1 MKRRLLTAA
10 AIVAA
15 AVPAAPAQAASPTH
29 VAIVVTFKGT
39 TVARCAPVK
48 SSGLADLESR
58 YTVVIGQP
66 PSPYAGFVF
75 TINGHGTVHPDDT
88 HYWAYYHRI
97 NGGWVYSSVGA
108 ASYRPAAGAVEG
120 WAYDNG
126 SSTPPKPAARTYSSV
141 CGSTAPAPV
150 PATTSAA
157 AAPPPAPRTTASR
170 AVALSRTSAARRSQP
185 VPVRTAA
192 SRRPAAARVIPSSSV
207 RVASPARH
215 RSVAAPSRHPATTAA
230 TTNAARASTAARRQP
245 DTTPAPSASP
255 VAADRHRATPWA
267 PVAALAVAA
276 ALGGGAWWRLRSG
289 GRS

>member
-10 AIVAA
+10 AALAA
-15 AVPAAPAQAASPTH
+15 CVPAAPAQAASPTH
-29 VAIVVTFKGT
+29 VAIVVTFEGT
-39 TVARCAPVK
+39 TVARCAPVE

-58 YTVVIGQP
+58 YTVVVGQP

-97 NGGWVYSSVGA
+97 NGAWVYSSVGA
-108 ASYRPAAGAVEG
+108 ASYRPAAGAVDG

-126 SSTPPKPAARTYSSV
+126 SQTPPKPPARTYSAV
-141 CGSTAPAPV
+141 CGSSAPAPA

-157 AAPPPAPRTTASR
+157 APPPASPRTTASR
-170 AVALSRTSAARRSQP
+170 AVRSVRTSTARHLQP
-185 VPVRTAA
+185 ARVPTTA
-192 SRRPAAARVIPSSSV
+192 SRRPAVAPATPSSSA
-207 RVASPARH
+207 RTASPARQ
-215 RSVAAPSRHPATTAA
+215 RASAAPSRKAATAA
-230 TTNAARASTAARRQP
+230 TTTPLRPSTAAHP
-245 DTTPAPSASP
+245 HSTAAASTMP
-255 VAADRHRATPWA
+255 VAAGRHDATPWA
-267 PVAALAVAA
+267 PVAALAAAA